1 MATMLEKL
9 DEIRENIFRYLEARI
24 ELFKLET
31 RSKVEE
37 GAVTGTYFMGL
48 AFLSLITVI
57 FIFSLLAA
65 FLNYV
70 LDSRYLGFLIVAGLF
85 MILTAVWFFARKG
98 IENWIRNTA
107 YKAIKARQEHKAE
120 EKSEAIREL
129 MDQTRASMQESGRSW
144 EQEQQRPGIH

>member
-1 MATMLEKL
+1 MLEKL
-9 DEIRENIFRYLEARI
+9 DEIRENIFRYLEARF

-37 GAVTGTYFMGL
+37 GAVTATYFIGM
-48 AFLSLITVI
+48 AFLVLLTVV

-65 FLNYV
+65 FLNSV
-70 LDSRYLGFLIVAGLF
+70 LDSRYLGFLIVAGFF
-85 MILTAVWFFARKG
+85 MILTAIWFFAKDG
-98 IENWIRNTA
+98 IQNWIRNTA
-107 YKAIKARQEHKAE
+107 YKAIKSRQDQKAE

-144 EQEQQRPGIH
+144 EQEQQRSGTR

>member
-37 GAVTGTYFMGL
+37 GAVTGTYFVGL
-48 AFLSLITVI
+48 ALLATITTI
-57 FIFSLLAA
+57 FVFTLLAA
-65 FLNYV
+65 FLNHV
-70 LDSRYLGFLIVAGLF
+70 LDSRYLGFLIVAGFFL
-85 MILTAVWFFARKG
+85 ILTAIWFFAKNG
-98 IENWIRNTA
+98 IQNWIRNTA
-107 YKAIKARQEHKAE
+107 YKAIKARQDHKAE

-129 MDQTRASMQESGRSW
+129 MDQTRATMQESGRSW
-144 EQEQQRPGIH
+144 EQEQQRSGAH